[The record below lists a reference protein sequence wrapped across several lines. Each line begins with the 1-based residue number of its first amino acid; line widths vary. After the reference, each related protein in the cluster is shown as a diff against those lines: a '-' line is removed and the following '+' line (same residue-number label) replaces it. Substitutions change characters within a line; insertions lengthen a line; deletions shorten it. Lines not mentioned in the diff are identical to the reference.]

1 MVQLEAALAAVYGLK
16 LPKYAAVA
24 KFTQMVAGA
33 IANLDLVGVVRPL
46 IQLVEPAAA
55 VVDVYS

>member
-1 MVQLEAALAAVYGLK
+1 MLK